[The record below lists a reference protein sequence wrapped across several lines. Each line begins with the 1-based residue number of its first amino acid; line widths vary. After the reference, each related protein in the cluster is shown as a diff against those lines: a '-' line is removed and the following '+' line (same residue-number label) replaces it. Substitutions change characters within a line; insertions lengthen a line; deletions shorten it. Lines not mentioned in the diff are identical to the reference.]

1 MSTNRGKSAFYSKIP
16 FVIHHYGYNFA
27 TEKHRETQK
36 KHEKPS
42 PAGESQKQKKGK
54 KIVMKKIVIMCVAI
68 MMALTTNA
76 ERIENVA
83 PFSKVNVSVQG
94 RVRIIQGEAYGVS
107 ICSDSKE
114 TSDAVRYTVKDGVLS
129 IDNKYQETEESG
141 RTVITIITPTDSIDL
156 TAGNGLLAYNRT
168 PQKTK

>member
-1 MSTNRGKSAFYSKIP
+1 M
-16 FVIHHYGYNFA
+16 VITLQPKN
-27 TEKHRETQK
+27 TEKHK
-36 KHEKPS
+36 KNYEKLS
-42 PAGESQKQKKGK
+42 PAGERQKQKKGK

-68 MMALTTNA
+68 MMALTTKA

-156 TAGNGLLAYNRT
+156 TAGNGLLAYSRT

>member
-1 MSTNRGKSAFYSKIP
+1 M
-16 FVIHHYGYNFA
+16 VITLQPEN
-27 TEKHRETQK
+27 TEKHK
-36 KHEKPS
+36 KKYEKLS
-42 PAGESQKQKKGK
+42 PAGERQKQKKGK

-107 ICSDSKE
+107 ICSDSRE
-114 TSDAVRYTVKDGVLS
+114 ASDAVRYTVKDGVLS

>member
-1 MSTNRGKSAFYSKIP
+1 M
-16 FVIHHYGYNFA
+16 VITLQPKN
-27 TEKHRETQK
+27 TEKHKKKIREAFPSGG
-36 KHEKPS
+36 KP
-42 PAGESQKQKKGK
+42 KTKKGK

-107 ICSDSKE
+107 ICSDSRE
-114 TSDAVRYTVKDGVLS
+114 ASDAVRYTVKDGVLS

>member
-1 MSTNRGKSAFYSKIP
+1 M
-16 FVIHHYGYNFA
+16 VITLQPKN
-27 TEKHRETQK
+27 TEKHK
-36 KHEKPS
+36 KNYEKLS
-42 PAGESQKQKKGK
+42 PAGERQKQKKGK

-107 ICSDSKE
+107 ICSDSRE
-114 TSDAVRYTVKDGVLS
+114 ASDAVRYTVKDGVLS

>member
-1 MSTNRGKSAFYSKIP
+1 M
-16 FVIHHYGYNFA
+16 VITLQPKN
-27 TEKHRETQK
+27 TEKHK
-36 KHEKPS
+36 KNYEKLS

-107 ICSDSKE
+107 ICSDSRE
-114 TSDAVRYTVKDGVLS
+114 ASDAVRYTVKDGVLS

>member
-1 MSTNRGKSAFYSKIP
+1 
-16 FVIHHYGYNFA
+16 
-27 TEKHRETQK
+27 
-36 KHEKPS
+36 
-42 PAGESQKQKKGK
+42 
-54 KIVMKKIVIMCVAI
+54 MKKIVIMCVAI
-68 MMALTTNA
+68 MMALTTKA

-94 RVRIIQGEAYGVS
+94 RVRIVQGEAYGVS
-107 ICSDSKE
+107 ICSDSRE
-114 TSDAVRYTVKDGVLS
+114 ASDAVRYTVKDGVLS

-141 RTVITIITPTDSIDL
+141 RTVITIITPTDSIEL

>member
-1 MSTNRGKSAFYSKIP
+1 M
-16 FVIHHYGYNFA
+16 VITLQPKN
-27 TEKHRETQK
+27 TEKHK
-36 KHEKPS
+36 KNYEKLS
-42 PAGESQKQKKGK
+42 PAGEKQKQKKGK

-68 MMALTTNA
+68 MMALTTKA

-107 ICSDSKE
+107 ICSDSRE
-114 TSDAVRYTVKDGVLS
+114 ASDAVRYTVKDGVLS

>member
-1 MSTNRGKSAFYSKIP
+1 M
-16 FVIHHYGYNFA
+16 VITLQPKN
-27 TEKHRETQK
+27 TEKHK
-36 KHEKPS
+36 KIYEKLS

-107 ICSDSKE
+107 ICSDSRE
-114 TSDAVRYTVKDGVLS
+114 ASDAVRYTVKDGVLS

>member
-1 MSTNRGKSAFYSKIP
+1 M
-16 FVIHHYGYNFA
+16 VITLQPKN
-27 TEKHRETQK
+27 TEKHK
-36 KHEKPS
+36 KNYEKLS
-42 PAGESQKQKKGK
+42 PAGERQKQKKGK

-68 MMALTTNA
+68 MMALTTKA

-107 ICSDSKE
+107 ICSDSRE
-114 TSDAVRYTVKDGVLS
+114 ASNAVRYTVKDGVLS

>member
-1 MSTNRGKSAFYSKIP
+1 M
-16 FVIHHYGYNFA
+16 VITLQPKN
-27 TEKHRETQK
+27 TEKHK
-36 KHEKPS
+36 KNYEKLS
-42 PAGESQKQKKGK
+42 PAGERQKQKKGK

-107 ICSDSKE
+107 ICSDSRE
-114 TSDAVRYTVKDGVLS
+114 ASDAVRYTVKDGVLS

-168 PQKTK
+168 PQNTK

>member
-1 MSTNRGKSAFYSKIP
+1 M
-16 FVIHHYGYNFA
+16 VITLQPKN
-27 TEKHRETQK
+27 TEKHK
-36 KHEKPS
+36 KNYEKLS

-68 MMALTTNA
+68 MMALTTKA

-107 ICSDSKE
+107 ICSDSRE
-114 TSDAVRYTVKDGVLS
+114 ASDAVRYTVKDGVLS

>member
-1 MSTNRGKSAFYSKIP
+1 M
-16 FVIHHYGYNFA
+16 VITLQPKN
-27 TEKHRETQK
+27 TEKHK
-36 KHEKPS
+36 KIYEKLS
-42 PAGESQKQKKGK
+42 PAGERQKQKKGK

-68 MMALTTNA
+68 MMALTTKA

-107 ICSDSKE
+107 ICSDSRE
-114 TSDAVRYTVKDGVLS
+114 ASDAVRYTVKDGVLS

>member
-1 MSTNRGKSAFYSKIP
+1 M
-16 FVIHHYGYNFA
+16 VITLQPKN
-27 TEKHRETQK
+27 TEKHK
-36 KHEKPS
+36 KNYEKLS
-42 PAGESQKQKKGK
+42 PAGERQKQKKGK

-68 MMALTTNA
+68 MMALTTKA

-107 ICSDSKE
+107 ICSDSRE
-114 TSDAVRYTVKDGVLS
+114 ASDAVRYTVKDGVLS